1 MYKSRS
7 ILYSLVALI
16 LLPATMKTAIA
27 DTAEPLKYNDGEVFM
42 RLVIRS
48 KDQLTAFY
56 SGRGFPKPA
65 IAEILKTC
73 FITPIVKNKALETLW
88 IEPDTWRF
96 LINGKPIDRIKRDYW
111 AKVWHKVGLSL
122 AHQSTFGWT
131 LLPETRNLQLD
142 ESAGGSIA
150 IPRQTKPFTLVA
162 RFNTGPDKK
171 GEPKIITFK
180 NVSCEN

>member
-1 MYKSRS
+1 
-7 ILYSLVALI
+7 
-16 LLPATMKTAIA
+16 
-27 DTAEPLKYNDGEVFM
+27 M

-73 FITPIVKNKALETLW
+73 FITPIVKNKTSTTLW

-96 LINGKPIDRIKRDYW
+96 SINGKPIARIKRDYW
-111 AKVWHKVGLSL
+111 TNTWHKVGLSL

-131 LLPETRNLQLD
+131 LLPETRNLQPD

-150 IPRQTKPFTLVA
+150 IPMQTKPFTLVA
-162 RFNTGPDKK
+162 HFKTGPDKK

-180 NVSCEN
+180 DVSCEN